1 MSIKKELLSKFKDS
15 NFTHLDFEDLKNL
28 NQKLFSIETKLL
40 PPSLTIKKLISLIL
54 SYLDLDD

>member
-1 MSIKKELLSKFKDS
+1 MSIKKELLSKFKDN
-15 NFTHLDFEDLKNL
+15 NFTHLDFEDLTNL
-28 NQKLFSIETKLL
+28 NQKLFNIETKLL

>member
-1 MSIKKELLSKFKDS
+1 MELLSKFKDS